1 MNRNLLYTFF
11 TFFLLWYLLPAP
23 GAGENAACAQTTE
36 RQVKPDIDYQRT
48 PRQYVIGGITTEGVK
63 TYDDFVLIGL
73 SGLQKGQRISVPGEE
88 ITKATRRYWKN
99 GLFSSVAILADSIVG
114 DSIYLCIKL
123 TAQPRISQI
132 NFNGVKKSER
142 EDLEKK
148 LGLIK
153 DAQLTPNSLDRARI
167 WGKKYFD
174 EKGFKNAEINFAQHD
189 DISEPGKVI
198 LDVNIEKKG
207 KVKVN
212 RIDVL
217 DNKALP
223 LSSIKG
229 SLFKNGAFKKT
240 HERGKLSSLFRSRKF
255 IEERWKEDKERLIEK
270 YNELGYRDARIVY
283 DSVRPHDD
291 SSVDIVIKVEE
302 GQKYYVR
309 NIEWV
314 GNTLYTSEAL
324 NRILRMKKG
333 DVYNRTLLNK
343 RTKEDEDA
351 VGNLYYNNGYLF
363 YQLDPVEINIVGD
376 SVDLEMRIEENQ
388 QAYIS
393 HVNITGNDRVYED
406 VIRRELRTKPGDLFS
421 KAALERSYREIA
433 SMGHFSAEPSELT
446 YDLKPDLD
454 NGTVD
459 LTWGLTPKSND
470 QIEFSL
476 GYGQTGVIG
485 KIGLKFSN
493 FCLAN
498 LFSKNGLRRGVMPQG
513 NGETFSISGQTNG
526 RYYQAYSVNYVN
538 PWFGGKRPNSLT
550 FSAFFSKQTDVSDRY
565 YNSSY
570 YNSYYNYLYG
580 YGSNSGNYY
589 ENFYDP
595 DKFVKIY
602 GFSLGWGKR
611 LTWPDDYF
619 HFSADLSYTRYSL
632 KDWEYFLISNGTCNN
647 IALSLTLSRSSTD
660 SPIYPR
666 SGSEF
671 VFSVSATPPY
681 SLWDGRDYANL
692 ATNSSSSHYMDELQ
706 KKYQWI
712 EYHKW
717 KFKSRT
723 FIPLTSKTKCPV
735 LMTRVEFGILGSY
748 NSNKRSPFETFY
760 VGGDGMSGYSYNYAT
775 ETIGLRGYDNGSL
788 TPRGYTGYAYD
799 RFTIELRYPFIL
811 GNSTNIYGLAFLEG
825 GNAWDDIKNFNPFD
839 MKRSAGI
846 GARIFLPMVGL
857 LGIDWAYGFDK
868 VFGSKTYGGSQFHF
882 ILGQEF

>member
-1 MNRNLLYTFF
+1 MD
-11 TFFLLWYLLPAP
+11 
-23 GAGENAACAQTTE
+23 
-36 RQVKPDIDYQRT
+36 V
-48 PRQYVIGGITTEGVK
+48 VI
-63 TYDDFVLIGL
+63 
-73 SGLQKGQRISVPGEE
+73 Q
-88 ITKATRRYWKN
+88 
-99 GLFSSVAILADSIVG
+99 
-114 DSIYLCIKL
+114 
-123 TAQPRISQI
+123 
-132 NFNGVKKSER
+132 
-142 EDLEKK
+142 
-148 LGLIK
+148 
-153 DAQLTPNSLDRARI
+153 
-167 WGKKYFD
+167 
-174 EKGFKNAEINFAQHD
+174 
-189 DISEPGKVI
+189 
-198 LDVNIEKKG
+198 
-207 KVKVN
+207 
-212 RIDVL
+212 
-217 DNKALP
+217 
-223 LSSIKG
+223 
-229 SLFKNGAFKKT
+229 
-240 HERGKLSSLFRSRKF
+240 
-255 IEERWKEDKERLIEK
+255 
-270 YNELGYRDARIVY
+270 
-283 DSVRPHDD
+283 
-291 SSVDIVIKVEE
+291 VEE

-314 GNTLYTSEAL
+314 GNTLYTTDYL
-324 NRILRMKKG
+324 NEKLRMKKG
-333 DVYNRTLLNK
+333 DVYNRTHLIK
-343 RTKEDEDA
+343 RTKEDDDA
-351 VGNLYYNNGYLF
+351 IGNLYYDNGYLF
-363 YQLDPVEINIVGD
+363 YQLDPVEVNIVGD

-393 HVNITGNDRVYED
+393 HVIIRGNDRVYEN

-421 KAALERSYREIA
+421 KEALERSYREIA
-433 SMGHFSAEPSELT
+433 AMGHFSSEPSELT
-446 YDLKPDLD
+446 YDLKTDPD

-470 QIEFSL
+470 QVEFSL

-493 FCLAN
+493 FCLSN
-498 LFSKNGLRRGVMPQG
+498 LFHKNGLRRGIMPQG

-526 RYYQAYSVNYVN
+526 RYYQAYSINYLN
-538 PWFGGKRPNSLT
+538 PWFGGKRPNSLS

-580 YGSNSGNYY
+580 YGSNYGNYY

-595 DKFVKIY
+595 DKYVKIY

-611 LTWPDDYF
+611 LSWPDDYF

-647 IALSLTLSRSSTD
+647 IALSLSLSRSSTD

-666 SGSEF
+666 RGSEF
-671 VFSVSATPPY
+671 VFSVSVTPPY

-692 ATNSSSSHYMDELQ
+692 ANNSSSSRYMDELQ
-706 KKYQWI
+706 QKYQWI

-723 FIPLTSKTKCPV
+723 YTALTNTDKCLV
-735 LMTRVEFGILGSY
+735 LMTRVEFGLLGSY
-748 NSNKRSPFETFY
+748 NNNKKSPFETFY

-799 RFTIELRYPFIL
+799 RFTVELRYPFIL

-825 GNAWDDIKNFNPFD
+825 GNAWNNLKDFNPFD
-839 MKRSAGI
+839 MKRSAGA
-846 GARIFLPMVGL
+846 GVRIFLPMVGL

-868 VFGSKTYGGSQFHF
+868 VFGSKSYGGSQFHF